1 MTHSDSST
9 KDLIR
14 DTAMDLFRENGY
26 ENVTIMD
33 ICRGCNIT
41 KRTFYYHFE
50 SKAQLL
56 SGVVDYWGIKAE
68 RLINTLVSDEK
79 NVDILWKLMR
89 VYCINA
95 QKYGP
100 NILKQVYIL
109 MVQNGQDVHFP
120 QKMYL
125 YDLAVQLLTKA
136 QNAGEIANPNGP
148 EEIVFILYH
157 ALRSISISWAAE
169 NGSYNLVQEY
179 RKSFDIIVGY
189 PVALR
194 QYENL

>member
-14 DTAMDLFRENGY
+14 DTAMELFREKGY
-26 ENVTIMD
+26 ENVTIMN
-33 ICRGCNIT
+33 ICHGCNIT

-50 SKAQLL
+50 SKAHLL

-68 RLINTLVSDEK
+68 RLVQTLTADEK
-79 NVDILWKLMR
+79 SIDILWQLMR
-89 VYCINA
+89 VYCTNA

-109 MVQNGQDVHFP
+109 TVQNGQEIHFP

-125 YDLAVQLLTKA
+125 YSLAVKLLTDA
-136 QNAGEIANPNGP
+136 QHAGEIANPNDP

-157 ALRSISISWAAE
+157 TLRSISLSWAAE
-169 NGSYNLVQEY
+169 NGSYNLIQEY

>member
-1 MTHSDSST
+1 MTHSESTT

-14 DTAMDLFRENGY
+14 DTAMELFRENGY

-33 ICRGCNIT
+33 ICHGCNIT

-68 RLINTLVSDEK
+68 RLIQTLTAEER
-79 NVDILWKLMR
+79 NIDILWKLMR
-89 VYCINA
+89 VYCVNA

-109 MVQNGQDVHFP
+109 MVQNGQEIHFP

-136 QNAGEIANPNGP
+136 QRAGETANPNSP

-157 ALRSISISWAAE
+157 SLRSISISWAAE
-169 NGSYNLVQEY
+169 NGSYDLIREY

-189 PVALR
+189 PVELR
-194 QYENL
+194 QYDNL